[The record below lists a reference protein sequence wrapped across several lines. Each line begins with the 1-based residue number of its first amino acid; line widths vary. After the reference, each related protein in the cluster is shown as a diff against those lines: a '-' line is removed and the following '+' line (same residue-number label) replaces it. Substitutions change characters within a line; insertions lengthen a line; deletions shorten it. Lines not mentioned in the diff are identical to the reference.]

1 MAKKLGKGLYDILA
15 NLEDA
20 RVDAAPV
27 VKVVDGEKIYQ
38 IAVAD
43 IKPNPKQPRKY
54 FDDEAL
60 KELAESIKLHGI
72 IQPLVLNQEGADFII
87 VAGERRFRAAKLC
100 GLTAVPAVVKKMT
113 EQKAR
118 EIALIENLQRENL
131 NPIEEAEALKQL
143 MDMYNLTQESVAQ
156 RVSKSRSN
164 VANTMR
170 LLALTPE
177 VKGFIRDGRL
187 SAGHARALLPIK
199 DDFAQ
204 VDYARKIVEKG
215 LSVREVE
222 KGVKEIL
229 NPALKKAKM
238 TEEKREKMTLEMRNF
253 LLDMQR
259 AFGTRVRAVGNENK
273 GRIYIDYY
281 TKDDLDR
288 FVEIVDQINNR

>member
-1 MAKKLGKGLYDILA
+1 MAKKLGKGLADILA

-20 RVDAAPV
+20 RVEKSVEV
-27 VKVVDGEKIYQ
+27 VEVVDGEKIYNVELSR
-38 IAVAD
+38 IT
-43 IKPNPKQPRKY
+43 PNPKQPRKY

-60 KELAESIKLHGI
+60 SELSESIRIHGI
-72 IQPLVLNQEGADFII
+72 IQPLVLNKVGDRFVI
-87 VAGERRFRAAKLC
+87 VAGERRYRASKLA
-100 GLTAVPAVVKKMT
+100 GLDSVPAVVKTMSE
-113 EQKAR
+113 EQAR

-131 NPIEEAEALKQL
+131 NPIEEGEALKQL
-143 MDMYNLTQESVAQ
+143 MELNKMTQEEVAK

-170 LLALTPE
+170 LLALPE
-177 VKGFIRDGRL
+177 SVKGLIRDGRL

-199 DDFAQ
+199 DELKQ
-204 VDYARKIVEKG
+204 SEYARKIVEKG

-229 NPALKKAKM
+229 NPELKKKKM
-238 TEEKREKMTLEMRNF
+238 TEEQRERMSLEMKN
-253 LLDMQR
+253 LILDMQR

-288 FVEIVDQINNR
+288 FVEILDSLK

>member
-1 MAKKLGKGLYDILA
+1 MAKKLGKGLADILA

-20 RVDAAPV
+20 RVEKSVEV
-27 VKVVDGEKIYQ
+27 VEVVDGEKIYNVELSR
-38 IAVAD
+38 IT
-43 IKPNPKQPRKY
+43 PNPKQPRKY

-60 KELAESIKLHGI
+60 SELSESIRIHGI
-72 IQPLVLNQEGADFII
+72 IQPLVLNKVGDRFVI
-87 VAGERRFRAAKLC
+87 VAGERRYRASKLA
-100 GLTAVPAVVKKMT
+100 GLDSVPAVVKTMSE
-113 EQKAR
+113 EQAR
-118 EIALIENLQRENL
+118 EISLIENLQRENL
-131 NPIEEAEALKQL
+131 NPIEEGEALKQL
-143 MDMYNLTQESVAQ
+143 MELNKMTQEEVAK

-170 LLALTPE
+170 LLALPE
-177 VKGFIRDGRL
+177 SVKGLIRDGRL

-199 DDFAQ
+199 DELKQ
-204 VDYARKIVEKG
+204 SEYARKIVEKG

-229 NPALKKAKM
+229 NPELKKKKM
-238 TEEKREKMTLEMRNF
+238 TEEQRERMSLEMKN
-253 LLDMQR
+253 LILDMQR

-288 FVEIVDQINNR
+288 FVEILDSLK

>member
-1 MAKKLGKGLYDILA
+1 MAKKLGKGLADILA

-20 RVDAAPV
+20 RVEKSVEV
-27 VKVVDGEKIYQ
+27 VEVVDGEKIYNVELSG
-38 IAVAD
+38 IT
-43 IKPNPKQPRKY
+43 PNPKQPRKY

-60 KELAESIKLHGI
+60 SELSESIRIHGI
-72 IQPLVLNQEGADFII
+72 IQPLVLNKVGDRFVI
-87 VAGERRFRAAKLC
+87 VAGERRYRASKLA
-100 GLTAVPAVVKKMT
+100 GLDSVPAVVKTMSE
-113 EQKAR
+113 EQAR

-131 NPIEEAEALKQL
+131 NPIEEGEALKQL
-143 MDMYNLTQESVAQ
+143 MELNKMTQEEVAK

-170 LLALTPE
+170 LLALPE
-177 VKGFIRDGRL
+177 SVKGLIRDGRL

-199 DDFAQ
+199 DELKQ
-204 VDYARKIVEKG
+204 SEYARKIVEKG

-229 NPALKKAKM
+229 NPELKKKKM
-238 TEEKREKMTLEMRNF
+238 TEEQRERMSLEMKN
-253 LLDMQR
+253 LILDMQR

-288 FVEIVDQINNR
+288 FVEILDSLK

>member
-1 MAKKLGKGLYDILA
+1 MAKKLGKGLADILA

-20 RVDAAPV
+20 RVEKSVEV
-27 VKVVDGEKIYQ
+27 VEVVDGEKIYNVELSR
-38 IAVAD
+38 IT
-43 IKPNPKQPRKY
+43 PNPKQPRKY

-60 KELAESIKLHGI
+60 SELSESIRIHGI
-72 IQPLVLNQEGADFII
+72 IQPLVLNKVGDRFVI
-87 VAGERRFRAAKLC
+87 VAGERRYRAAKLA
-100 GLTAVPAVVKKMT
+100 GLDSVPAVVKTMSE
-113 EQKAR
+113 EQAR

-131 NPIEEAEALKQL
+131 NPIEEGEALKQL
-143 MDMYNLTQESVAQ
+143 MELNKMTQEEVAK

-170 LLALTPE
+170 LLALPE
-177 VKGFIRDGRL
+177 SVKGLIRDGRL

-199 DDFAQ
+199 DELKQ
-204 VDYARKIVEKG
+204 SEYARKIVEKG

-229 NPALKKAKM
+229 NPELKKKKM
-238 TEEKREKMTLEMRNF
+238 TEEQRERMSLEMKN
-253 LLDMQR
+253 LILDMQR

-288 FVEIVDQINNR
+288 FVEILDSLK

>member
-1 MAKKLGKGLYDILA
+1 MAKKLGKGLADILA

-20 RVDAAPV
+20 RVEKSVEV
-27 VKVVDGEKIYQ
+27 VEVVDGEKIYNVELSR
-38 IAVAD
+38 IT
-43 IKPNPKQPRKY
+43 PNPKQPRKY

-60 KELAESIKLHGI
+60 SELSESIRIHGI
-72 IQPLVLNQEGADFII
+72 IQPLVLNKVGDKFVI
-87 VAGERRFRAAKLC
+87 VAGERRYRASKLA
-100 GLTAVPAVVKKMT
+100 GLDSVPAVVKTMSE
-113 EQKAR
+113 EQAR
-118 EIALIENLQRENL
+118 EISLIENLQRENL
-131 NPIEEAEALKQL
+131 NPIEEGEALKQL
-143 MDMYNLTQESVAQ
+143 MELNKMTQEEVAK

-170 LLALTPE
+170 LLALPE
-177 VKGFIRDGRL
+177 SVKGLIRDGRL

-199 DDFAQ
+199 DELKQ
-204 VDYARKIVEKG
+204 SEYARKIVEKG

-229 NPALKKAKM
+229 NPELKKKKM
-238 TEEKREKMTLEMRNF
+238 TEEQRERMSLEMKN
-253 LLDMQR
+253 LILDMQR

-288 FVEIVDQINNR
+288 FVEILDSLK

>member
-1 MAKKLGKGLYDILA
+1 MAKKLGKGLADILA

-20 RVDAAPV
+20 RVEKSVEV
-27 VKVVDGEKIYQ
+27 VEVVDGEKIYNVELSK
-38 IAVAD
+38 IT
-43 IKPNPKQPRKY
+43 PNPKQPRKY

-60 KELAESIKLHGI
+60 SELSESIRIHGI
-72 IQPLVLNQEGADFII
+72 IQPLVLNKVGEKFVI
-87 VAGERRFRAAKLC
+87 VAGERRYRAAKLA
-100 GLTAVPAVVKKMT
+100 GLNAVPAVVKTMSE
-113 EQKAR
+113 EQAR

-131 NPIEEAEALKQL
+131 NPIEEGEALKQL
-143 MDMYNLTQESVAQ
+143 MELNKMTQEEVAK

-170 LLALTPE
+170 LLALPE
-177 VKGFIRDGRL
+177 AVKGLIRDGRL

-199 DDFAQ
+199 DELRQAE
-204 VDYARKIVEKG
+204 YARKIVEKG

-229 NPALKKAKM
+229 NPELKKKKM
-238 TEEKREKMTLEMRNF
+238 TEEQRERMSLEMKN
-253 LLDMQR
+253 LILDMQR

-288 FVEIVDQINNR
+288 FVEILDSLK

>member
-1 MAKKLGKGLYDILA
+1 MAKKLGKGLADILA

-20 RVDAAPV
+20 RVEKSVEV
-27 VKVVDGEKIYQ
+27 VEIVDGEKIYNVELSK
-38 IAVAD
+38 IT
-43 IKPNPKQPRKY
+43 PNPKQPRKY
-54 FDDEAL
+54 FDDEAMA
-60 KELAESIKLHGI
+60 ELSESIRIHGI
-72 IQPLVLNQEGADFII
+72 IQPLVLNKVGEKFVI
-87 VAGERRFRAAKLC
+87 VAGERRYRAAKLA
-100 GLTAVPAVVKKMT
+100 GFDSVPAVVKTMSE
-113 EQKAR
+113 EQAR

-131 NPIEEAEALKQL
+131 NPIEEGEALKQL
-143 MDMYNLTQESVAQ
+143 MELNKMTQEEVAK

-170 LLALTPE
+170 LLALPE
-177 VKGFIRDGRL
+177 AVKGLIRDGRL

-199 DDFAQ
+199 DELRQAE
-204 VDYARKIVEKG
+204 YARKIVEKG

-229 NPALKKAKM
+229 NPELKKKKM
-238 TEEKREKMTLEMRNF
+238 TEEQRERMSLEMKN
-253 LLDMQR
+253 LILDMQR

-288 FVEIVDQINNR
+288 FVEILESLK

>member
-1 MAKKLGKGLYDILA
+1 MAKKLGKGLADILA

-20 RVDAAPV
+20 RVEKSIEV
-27 VKVVDGEKIYQ
+27 VEVVDGEKIYNVELSK
-38 IAVAD
+38 IT
-43 IKPNPKQPRKY
+43 PNPKQPRKY

-60 KELAESIKLHGI
+60 SELSESIRIHGI
-72 IQPLVLNQEGADFII
+72 IQPLVLNKVGEKFVI
-87 VAGERRFRAAKLC
+87 VAGERRYRAAKLA
-100 GLTAVPAVVKKMT
+100 GLNAVPAVVKTMSE
-113 EQKAR
+113 EQAR

-131 NPIEEAEALKQL
+131 NPIEEGEALKQL
-143 MDMYNLTQESVAQ
+143 MELNKMTQEEVAK

-170 LLALTPE
+170 LLALPE
-177 VKGFIRDGRL
+177 AVKGLIRDGRL

-199 DDFAQ
+199 DELRQAE
-204 VDYARKIVEKG
+204 YARKIVEKG

-229 NPALKKAKM
+229 NPELKKKKM
-238 TEEKREKMTLEMRNF
+238 TEEQRERMSLEMKN
-253 LLDMQR
+253 LILDMQR

-288 FVEIVDQINNR
+288 FVEILDSLK

>member
-1 MAKKLGKGLYDILA
+1 MAKKLGKGLADILA

-20 RVDAAPV
+20 RVEKSVQV
-27 VKVVDGEKIYQ
+27 VEVVDGEKIYN
-38 IAVAD
+38 IELAK
-43 IKPNPKQPRKY
+43 ITPNPKQPRKY

-60 KELAESIKLHGI
+60 GELAESIRIHGI
-72 IQPLVLNQEGADFII
+72 IQPLVLNKVGEKFVI
-87 VAGERRFRAAKLC
+87 VAGERRYRAAKLA
-100 GLTAVPAVVKKMT
+100 GLDSVPAVVKTMSE
-113 EQKAR
+113 EQAR
-118 EIALIENLQRENL
+118 EISLIENLQRENL
-131 NPIEEAEALKQL
+131 NPIEEGEALKQL
-143 MDMYNLTQESVAQ
+143 MDLNHMTQEEVAK

-170 LLALTPE
+170 LLALPE
-177 VKGFIRDGRL
+177 VVKGLVRDGRL
-187 SAGHARALLPIK
+187 SSGHARAILPIK
-199 DDFAQ
+199 NEIQQ
-204 VDYARKIVEKG
+204 VEYARKIVEKG

-229 NPALKKAKM
+229 NPELKKKKM
-238 TEEKREKMTLEMRNF
+238 TDEQRERMSLEMKNL

-288 FVEIVDQINNR
+288 FVEIINDIK